1 MKSDSS
7 GNREYRACDFLEF
20 FFWLKSFVMR
30 LFKKSRVL
38 SSGRLAGT
46 VMQSLKARWPCKCSV
61 TAAEVAAETPLFR
74 PTKNGNNIPQMLLSA
89 LV

>member
-7 GNREYRACDFLEF
+7 GIREYRACDFFYF
-20 FFWLKSFVMR
+20 FFFKSFAMR
-30 LFKKSRVL
+30 LLKKSRVP

-46 VMQSLKARWPCKCSV
+46 VMQSLKARWPCKCTV

-74 PTKNGNNIPQMLLSA
+74 PTKNGNNIPQSLLSA